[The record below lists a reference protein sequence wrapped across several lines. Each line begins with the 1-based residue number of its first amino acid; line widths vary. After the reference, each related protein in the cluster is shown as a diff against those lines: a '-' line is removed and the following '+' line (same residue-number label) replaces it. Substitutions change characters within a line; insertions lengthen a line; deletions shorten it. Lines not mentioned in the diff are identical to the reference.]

1 MRSVSALDLVLVD
14 SGDGLKVSGP
24 ATAGALAILG
34 LERPSILMREEI
46 HFLRRAAG

>member
-14 SGDGLKVSGP
+14 SGDGLEVSGS
-24 ATAGALAILG
+24 ASAGALAVLG
-34 LERPSILMREEI
+34 LEGPSICVGDDI

>member
-1 MRSVSALDLVLVD
+1 MMDVVMFKQVLLRSVSALDLVLVD

-34 LERPSILMREEI
+34 LE
-46 HFLRRAAG
+46 